1 MTQHIKRFSE
11 RPDAIKIALAVGLIG
26 LASLIAIS
34 TSPKK
39 PTPLAPILT
48 LVSANDV
55 ERVRD
60 SVARHRVQLREL
72 DFDGNTPLHI
82 AALLGSTEM
91 VETLLAAGAET
102 GVRNHDGETALDAA
116 RRAGRKKVIRILETP
131 GARDA
136 ATAG

>member
-1 MTQHIKRFSE
+1 MTQHIKRFGE
-11 RPDAIKIALAVGLIG
+11 RPDAVKITLAIGLIG

-48 LVSANDV
+48 LVSANDI
-55 ERVRD
+55 EKVRD
-60 SVARHRVQLREL
+60 SVTREKSQLREA

-82 AALLGSTEM
+82 AALLGSKEM

-102 GVRNHDGETALDAA
+102 NVKNHDGETPLDAA
-116 RRAGRKKVIRILETP
+116 RRVGRKKVIRILETS
-131 GARDA
+131 GNRLA
-136 ATAG
+136 AS